1 MKRLLI
7 YLTILLLSLVS
18 LAQRDSDV
26 VAEGQEESASMVAE
40 ALEGDGMVAKADS
53 SAYITASLV
62 IVEPDKESLITYF
75 GHAALRLQC
84 PSAGLDYC
92 FSFDSM
98 TSGSFWALVTGADR
112 TTLLPIV
119 TSEFIE
125 RYTSQHRK
133 VYEHE
138 LNLTLEEERRL
149 WQMVDKLVDMHDYL
163 QTDFL
168 HHGCAGETASIIASA
183 LDGHLQYPSM
193 VSGIDRTHY
202 EIINKYMTPESW
214 TKLMLSIFASHDTHT
229 ELADNEEKLIVPSL
243 LETVWK
249 ETRIVGTDGSERSVF
264 APKDMVVYDA
274 SSGMECDSSPWTP
287 SLYCTA
293 LLALVLLLCI
303 AELFVGRIRVL
314 SMGIDALLL
323 AVQTAIGLVIV
334 ALLLCSTLSSTSGWN
349 SNLVV
354 FNPIPLLV
362 WLYLWRRRSSA
373 AVHCRVFAIYTVVLA
388 GFLVYMYAESR
399 FFLFPQYLLV
409 ATFGVRCAGIA
420 YSNYR
425 NSKRLQ

>member
-1 MKRLLI
+1 MRRLLI
-7 YLTILLLSLVS
+7 CLTILLLSLVS
-18 LAQRDSDV
+18 FAQENGGVAAEFQVSDSMIDE
-26 VAEGQEESASMVAE
+26 ALEAGSKVAE
-40 ALEGDGMVAKADS
+40 ADS
-53 SAYITASLV
+53 SGYIIASLV

-112 TTLLPIV
+112 TTLLPIA
-119 TSEFIE
+119 TPEFIE

-138 LNLTLEEERRL
+138 LNLTLDEERRL
-149 WQMVDKLVDMHDYL
+149 WQIVDKLVDMHDYL
-163 QTDFL
+163 RTDFAY
-168 HHGCAGETASIIASA
+168 HGCAGETASIIASA
-183 LDGHLQYPSM
+183 LDGHLKYPSM
-193 VSGIDRTHY
+193 VSSIDRTHY
-202 EIINKYMTPESW
+202 EIIDKYMTPDTW
-214 TKLMLSIFASHDTHT
+214 TKLMLSIFVSQDTHK

-314 SMGIDALLL
+314 SMGTDALLL

-362 WLYLWRRRSSA
+362 WLYLWRRRPSA
-373 AVHCRVFAIYTVVLA
+373 AVRCRVFALYTVVLA

>member
-1 MKRLLI
+1 MRRLLI
-7 YLTILLLSLVS
+7 CLTILLLSLVS
-18 LAQRDSDV
+18 FAQENGGVAAEFQVSDSMIDE
-26 VAEGQEESASMVAE
+26 ALEAGSKVAE
-40 ALEGDGMVAKADS
+40 ADS
-53 SAYITASLV
+53 SGYIIASLV

-112 TTLLPIV
+112 TTLLPIA
-119 TSEFIE
+119 TPEFIE

-138 LNLTLEEERRL
+138 LNLTLDEERRL
-149 WQMVDKLVDMHDYL
+149 WQIVDKLVDMHDYL
-163 QTDFL
+163 RTDFAY
-168 HHGCAGETASIIASA
+168 HGCAGETASIIASA
-183 LDGHLQYPSM
+183 LDGHLKYPSM
-193 VSGIDRTHY
+193 VSSIDRTHY
-202 EIINKYMTPESW
+202 EIIDKYMTPDTW
-214 TKLMLSIFASHDTHT
+214 TKLMLSIFVSQDTHK

-314 SMGIDALLL
+314 SMGVDALLL
-323 AVQTAIGLVIV
+323 AVQTVIGLVIV

-362 WLYLWRRRSSA
+362 WLYLWRRRPSA
-373 AVHCRVFAIYTVVLA
+373 AVRCRVFALYTVVLA

-399 FFLFPQYLLV
+399 FFLFPQYLLA

>member
-1 MKRLLI
+1 MRRLLI

-18 LAQRDSDV
+18 FAQENGGVAAELQVSDSMIDE
-26 VAEGQEESASMVAE
+26 ALEAGSKVAE
-40 ALEGDGMVAKADS
+40 ADS
-53 SAYITASLV
+53 SGYIIASLV

-112 TTLLPIV
+112 TTLLPIA
-119 TSEFIE
+119 TPEFIE

-138 LNLTLEEERRL
+138 LNLTLEEEQRL

-163 QTDFL
+163 QTDFAY
-168 HHGCAGETASIIASA
+168 HGCAGETASIIASA
-183 LDGHLQYPSM
+183 LDGHLQYPTM
-193 VSGIDRTHY
+193 VSSIDRTHY

-214 TKLMLSIFASHDTHT
+214 NKLMLSIFVSHDTHT

-314 SMGIDALLL
+314 SMGVDALLL
-323 AVQTAIGLVIV
+323 AVQTVIGLVIV

-362 WLYLWRRRSSA
+362 WLYLWRRRPSA
-373 AVHCRVFAIYTVVLA
+373 TVRCRVFALYTVVLA

-399 FFLFPQYLLV
+399 FFLFPQYLLA